1 MQSKTFQIETLGKNY
16 TLAQDCC
23 IHNDNVIFK
32 IEKKNQ
38 CHWVCNYTEKVIE
51 KHCED

>member
-32 IEKKNQ
+32 IEKKIN
-38 CHWVCNYTEKVIE
+38 VIE
-51 KHCED
+51 YVTIQRK